1 MNNKRQGFWD
11 QLRAPDRSRL
21 GSAGRIGR
29 FAAGETICRQGDPA
43 THLYVLI
50 SGVLKVSTVS
60 PSGQQS
66 LLALRGEGDVVG
78 ELASALN
85 GERTASMVALTD
97 VRAVVI
103 GHDKFEAFLDG
114 CAPAARAYRLMFA
127 RRFSATADSLSANT
141 TASGPQRLARLLI
154 DLAERYGEA
163 DGPDGP
169 LVIALPL
176 SQEELASLASASR
189 ATATRALADWRGRGL
204 IQTGTRRI
212 TITDP
217 EALRRLGGAR

>member
-1 MNNKRQGFWD
+1 MNTERQGFWG
-11 QLRAPDRSRL
+11 QLGAPDRSRL
-21 GSAGRIGR
+21 GSAGRIKD

-60 PSGQQS
+60 PAGQQS
-66 LLALRGEGDVVG
+66 LIALRGDGDVVG

-85 GERTASMVALTD
+85 GERTASMVAVTD

-103 GHDKFEAFLDG
+103 GHDKFETFLDG
-114 CAPAARAYRLMFA
+114 CALAARAYRLMSA
-127 RRFSATADSLSANT
+127 RRFSATADSLSAHT
-141 TASGPQRLARLLI
+141 TASGAQRLARLLI

-169 LVIALPL
+169 MVIALPL

-217 EALRRLGGAR
+217 AALRRLGGTH